1 MKNLVIIYKYPKNF
15 NNVYLGGIRKHNSGD
30 ILLFIIFL
38 IICLIIS
45 LIIVVKSAD
54 LFVDNLVDIGAT
66 LGISQIILGVTASA
80 IGTSLPEFGSAMIAT
95 LSGSVDI
102 GVGTVIGSNIWNI
115 AGILGI
121 SSIVAGAIR
130 TNKEGLN
137 RDWLM
142 TLSTGFILIFFMF
155 FGDINW
161 TASVVM
167 IIAYVIYLWLLI
179 KSQREKNHVE
189 NIKEDEIVEYKYNQD
204 KKSIDKKTIIMAVLG
219 IIGLIIGCRI
229 LVYSGVELARI
240 AGIPEM
246 IMGLFTLAIGTS
258 IPELVVT
265 VSSAMKGLHDLSIGT
280 VLGSNTF
287 NILIGIGIPALILTI
302 PVEPLSLSFDAP
314 VMLFITILLMVL
326 IRTGKMKLNRIA
338 GIILLATY
346 ISYAVI
352 RIFVIT

>member
-1 MKNLVIIYKYPKNF
+1 MILVI
-15 NNVYLGGIRKHNSGD
+15 
-30 ILLFIIFL
+30 
-38 IICLIIS
+38 
-45 LIIVVKSAD
+45 KSAD
-54 LFVDNLVDIGAT
+54 VFVDNLIEIGSA

-80 IGTSLPEFGSAMIAT
+80 MGTSLPEFGSALIAS

-121 SSIVAGAIR
+121 SATVAGGIGAS
-130 TNKEGLN
+130 KEGLN

-142 TLSTGFILIFFMF
+142 TLATGLILLFFMF

-161 TASVVM
+161 VAALVM
-167 IIAYVIYLWLLI
+167 VSLYGVYLWLLI
-179 KSQREKNHVE
+179 KSQRSKSILREQKYYQNNHKPEKKVL
-189 NIKEDEIVEYKYNQD
+189 D
-204 KKSIDKKTIIMAVLG
+204 KKKLG
-219 IIGLIIGCRI
+219 FALLGLLGLIVGCRI

-265 VSSAMKGLHDLSIGT
+265 LSSAMKGLHDLSIGT

-287 NILIGIGIPALILTI
+287 NILIGIGIPALLLGV
-302 PVEPLSLSFDAP
+302 PVERLSLVFDAP
-314 VMLFITILLMVL
+314 VMILVTVLLMVL
-326 IRTGKMKLNRIA
+326 IRTGKMKLNRSG
-338 GIILLATY
+338 GIILIGTY
-346 ISYAVI
+346 LSYAII
-352 RIFVIT
+352 RIFILS